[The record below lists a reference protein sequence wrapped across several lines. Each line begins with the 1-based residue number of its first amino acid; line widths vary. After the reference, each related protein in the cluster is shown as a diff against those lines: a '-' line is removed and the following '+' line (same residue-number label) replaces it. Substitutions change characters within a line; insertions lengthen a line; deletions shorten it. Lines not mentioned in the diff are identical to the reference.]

1 MIDAALA
8 SQIAYAIGGF
18 AALAMIAAS
27 PVPAALFWGI
37 GCGLH
42 ALLAATELAERLGLT
57 GTVGI
62 AAELR
67 FFGATVGP
75 ISIAFGALFSL
86 ILTPG
91 NRRTTLLAAIA
102 LALLMAAAADRLPLG
117 QLPMP
122 LIVLG
127 VLMIAVL
134 VGLRHRPVP
143 GRWLLAATLAA
154 GLAELAR
161 HRYLGFVP
169 IRPDDLGRVFLGLML
184 AGFGIT
190 ARSTR

>member
-8 SQIAYAIGGF
+8 CQIAYAIGGF

-27 PVPAALFWGI
+27 PLPAALFWGI

-42 ALLAATELAERLGLT
+42 ALLAAAELAERLGLT

-67 FFGATVGP
+67 FQNATVGAL
-75 ISIAFGALFSL
+75 SIGFGALFSL
-86 ILTPG
+86 ILPPG

-102 LALLMAAAADRLPLG
+102 LALLMAAAADRLPFG
-117 QLPMP
+117 QLPLP

-127 VLMIAVL
+127 ILLVAVL
-134 VGLRHRPVP
+134 VGLRHRPAP
-143 GRWLLAATLAA
+143 GRWLLAGTLAA
-154 GLAELAR
+154 GLSELAR

-169 IRPDDLGRVFLGLML
+169 IPSEDLARLFLGLML
-184 AGFGIT
+184 AAFGIT
-190 ARSTR
+190 ARATR